1 MAPIVINTILAA
13 FGLFFAYTAVVSFR
27 SPVAFARG
35 LGLEPNGR
43 SGAIEI
49 RAQYGGFFA
58 AAGLAQF
65 AVFGGLIPATAGL
78 FVGLV
83 IFGGL
88 ILGRGA
94 AFFAGEKKEKLLP
107 VISALYWID
116 GIGCGAALI
125 GLSYAT

>member
-1 MAPIVINTILAA
+1 MAPLIINAILLA
-13 FGLFFAYTAVVSFR
+13 FGLFFAYTAIVSFR
-27 SPVAFARG
+27 TPVPFAQG

-65 AVFGGLIPATAGL
+65 AVFAGLVSAQTAL

-88 ILGRGA
+88 IAGRIP
-94 AFFAGEKKEKLLP
+94 AFFVGARGEKLLP
-107 VISALYWID
+107 IISALYWID
-116 GIGCGAALI
+116 GLGCLAAI
-125 GLSYAT
+125 VGLFLSP

>member
-1 MAPIVINTILAA
+1 MSPLIINIILVS
-13 FGLFFAYTAVVSFR
+13 FGVFFAYTAIVSFR
-27 SPVAFARG
+27 TPVPFARG

-65 AVFGGLIPATAGL
+65 AVFAELLSAQTAL

-88 ILGRGA
+88 IAGRVLALLAGGRG
-94 AFFAGEKKEKLLP
+94 EKLLP
-107 VISALYWID
+107 IISALYWID
-116 GIGCGAALI
+116 GIGCLAAI
-125 GLSYAT
+125 VGLFLTP

>member
-1 MAPIVINTILAA
+1 MTPIVINAILVV
-13 FGLFFAYTAVVSFR
+13 FGLFFAYTAIVSFR
-27 SPVAFARG
+27 APVPFARG

-65 AVFGGLIPATAGL
+65 AVFAGLISPQPAL

-88 ILGRGA
+88 IVGRVA
-94 AFFAGEKKEKLLP
+94 AFFAGGKDEKLLP
-107 VISALYWID
+107 IISALYWID
-116 GIGCGAALI
+116 GIGCLAALI
-125 GLSYAT
+125 GLFLAS

>member
-1 MAPIVINTILAA
+1 MALPVINTILVV

-27 SPVAFARG
+27 TPVPFARG
-35 LGLEPNGR
+35 LGLEPSGR

-65 AVFGGLIPATAGL
+65 AVFGGLISASAAL

-88 ILGRGA
+88 IAGRGA
-94 AFFAGEKKEKLLP
+94 AFFVGDKDEKLLP
-107 VISALYWID
+107 IISALYWID
-116 GIGCGAALI
+116 GGGFVAAVI
-125 GLSYAT
+125 GLFLTS

>member
-1 MAPIVINTILAA
+1 MSAIVTNIILAA
-13 FGLFFAYTAVVSFR
+13 FGLFFAYTAVVSFCT
-27 SPVAFARG
+27 PVPFARG

-65 AVFGGLIPATAGL
+65 AVFGGLVSAQAAL

-83 IFGGL
+83 IFAGL
-88 ILGRGA
+88 IVGRVA
-94 AFFAGEKKEKLLP
+94 AFFTDSREERLLP
-107 VISALYWID
+107 IISALYWID
-116 GIGCGAALI
+116 GIGCFAAVT
-125 GLSYAT
+125 GLFLTS